1 MGEVGLLDRGIQ
13 GASITDPLTWN
24 RKLDGLGNLG
34 RARPSLHRF
43 DGLQCKDMA
52 DLACCPD
59 VCAVHRDLLLYGIC
73 YSVWVP
79 FGSYQLRQGSSQVR
93 FVLR

>member
-73 YSVWVP
+73 CRDAEDSRTMADSIRQVDD
-79 FGSYQLRQGSSQVR
+79 GSQEG
-93 FVLR
+93 